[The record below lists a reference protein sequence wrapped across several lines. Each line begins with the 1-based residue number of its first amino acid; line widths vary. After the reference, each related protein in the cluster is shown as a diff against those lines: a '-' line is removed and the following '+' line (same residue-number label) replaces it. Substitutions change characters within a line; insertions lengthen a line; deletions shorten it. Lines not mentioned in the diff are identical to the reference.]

1 MLGSWSHTMG
11 SLDYFTV
18 RREIRA
24 SLATAEGRRE
34 KKERKEG
41 EKALE
46 QKGVTSLGNVRNS
59 FHTIN

>member
-1 MLGSWSHTMG
+1 MG

-34 KKERKEG
+34 KERKPWNRKVLLLWG
-41 EKALE
+41 ML
-46 QKGVTSLGNVRNS
+46 
-59 FHTIN
+59 

>member
-34 KKERKEG
+34 KKERKPWNRKVLLLWG
-41 EKALE
+41 
-46 QKGVTSLGNVRNS
+46 TLGIHS
-59 FHTIN
+59 IL

>member
-1 MLGSWSHTMG
+1 MG

-59 FHTIN
+59 YHTIN